1 MDITHDEKEYVYNEE
16 EGTRRFAQPTDGPVS
31 FVQGILTEFH
41 DKVSVFGSFILA
53 SVIRPCPKHTIF
65 AALSEFTSFASQL
78 VVLALA
84 PYTGLGIVGFGL
96 CDFAF
101 FNLTT
106 EIIVKNVRRS
116 QTVAAWVDGG
126 DLIENQEV
134 AANLPSN
141 HMLFVASGHT
151 PGTNSCGSCWAV
163 STASVIQD
171 RRCILYNGTAKLPI
185 SSWDIVSCCFNC
197 TPSDNGCNGGYV
209 YKAFDWFDTVGI
221 VTGGQYGGCKPYEVA
236 PGQSPP
242 ANRTCK
248 KSCQASYTSP
258 TYPNDKKKGGYNKIF
273 YNNTAAAQA
282 EILANGSIVAQFD
295 VYYDFYN
302 YKSGIYQHVS
312 GNYVGGH
319 GLIGWGVDNGT
330 QYWLAANSWGVN
342 WGDKGF
348 FKIRRGNNECNF
360 EKWSFAGNVL
370 KD

>member
-1 MDITHDEKEYVYNEE
+1 MSLIVLVSLLSVATAQLVPSDKGNLIDVKFPIGKDLVDFINSKATTFKAQVYP
-16 EGTRRFAQPTDGPVS
+16 RFENLSIADLRQFLG
-31 FVQGILTEFH
+31 
-41 DKVSVFGSFILA
+41 
-53 SVIRPCPKHTIF
+53 
-65 AALSEFTSFASQL
+65 ALSPTPEQAAIFQKQQPAEGPQLTSAVSIPTSFDVRTKWPKCNGTFNAIPNQASKSPVVDRVGLFPPL
-78 VVLALA
+78 VLFKIAV
-84 PYTGLGIVGFGL
+84 VFS
-96 CDFAF
+96 
-101 FNLTT
+101 TT
-106 EIIVKNVRRS
+106 ELQNCRS
-116 QTVAAWVDGG
+116 AR
-126 DLIENQEV
+126 
-134 AANLPSN
+134 
-141 HMLFVASGHT
+141 
-151 PGTNSCGSCWAV
+151 GT
-163 STASVIQD
+163 
-171 RRCILYNGTAKLPI
+171 
-185 SSWDIVSCCFNC
+185 F
-197 TPSDNGCNGGYV
+197 CNGGYV

-221 VTGGQYGGCKPYEVA
+221 VTGGQYGGKGCKPYEVA

-319 GLIGWGVDNGT
+319 AVRLIGWGVDNGT
-330 QYWLAANSWGVN
+330 QYWLAANSWGVD

>member
-1 MDITHDEKEYVYNEE
+1 MSLIVLVSLLSVATAQLVPSDKGNLIDVKFPIGKDLVDFINSKATTFKAQVYP
-16 EGTRRFAQPTDGPVS
+16 RFENLSIADLRQFLVS
-31 FVQGILTEFH
+31 I
-41 DKVSVFGSFILA
+41 
-53 SVIRPCPKHTIF
+53 P
-65 AALSEFTSFASQL
+65 TSFDVRTKWPKCNGTFNAIPNQASKSS
-78 VVLALA
+78 A
-84 PYTGLGIVGFGL
+84 
-96 CDFAF
+96 CC
-101 FNLTT
+101 
-106 EIIVKNVRRS
+106 
-116 QTVAAWVDGG
+116 
-126 DLIENQEV
+126 
-134 AANLPSN
+134 
-141 HMLFVASGHT
+141 
-151 PGTNSCGSCWAV
+151 CGSCWAV

-197 TPSDNGCNGGYV
+197 TPSDNGYCNGGYV

-221 VTGGQYGGCKPYEVA
+221 VTGGQYGGEGCKPYEVA

-319 GLIGWGVDNGT
+319 AVRLIGWGVDNGT
-330 QYWLAANSWGVN
+330 QYWLAANSWGVD

-360 EKWSFAGNVL
+360 EEWSFAGNVL

>member
-1 MDITHDEKEYVYNEE
+1 MSLIVLVSLLSVAT
-16 EGTRRFAQPTDGPVS
+16 AQLVPSDKGNLIDVKFPIGKDLVDFINSKATTFKIFVNSLVLFRQLPSKQQYSKNNNRPKAPQLTSAVS
-31 FVQGILTEFH
+31 I
-41 DKVSVFGSFILA
+41 
-53 SVIRPCPKHTIF
+53 P
-65 AALSEFTSFASQL
+65 TSFD
-78 VVLALA
+78 VRTKW
-84 PYTGLGIVGFGL
+84 PKCNGT
-96 CDFAF
+96 
-101 FNLTT
+101 FNA
-106 EIIVKNVRRS
+106 IP
-116 QTVAAWVDGG
+116 
-126 DLIENQEV
+126 NQ
-134 AANLPSN
+134 A
-141 HMLFVASGHT
+141 
-151 PGTNSCGSCWAV
+151 SCGSCWAV

-319 GLIGWGVDNGT
+319 ALIGWGVDNGT
-330 QYWLAANSWGVN
+330 QYWLAANSWGVD